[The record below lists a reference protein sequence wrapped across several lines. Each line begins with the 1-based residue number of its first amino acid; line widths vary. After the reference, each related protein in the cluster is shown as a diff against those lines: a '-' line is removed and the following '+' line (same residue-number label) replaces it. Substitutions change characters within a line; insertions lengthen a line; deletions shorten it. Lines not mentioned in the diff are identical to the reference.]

1 MPKWGI
7 FNSSLFLN
15 EHGHPQFLF
24 QNWSS
29 HMLNIQWTE
38 LEQKSI
44 SLLFQRNYLKEFG
57 QVGETAKKWPN
68 FKIEMSQL
76 IVQIYKLSLTLT
88 LIRHNLV
95 HIVLQVNE
103 STTQSLIILTGIH
116 AKRRPC
122 VVRGAMHS
130 GKSGAVQSGSIQCIL
145 VKSDEFEYSYSFLY
159 ILFKSCLCCCS
170 LATSLLQKSTISRI
184 LD

>member
-1 MPKWGI
+1 MSMGTP
-7 FNSSLFLN
+7 LFISKLK
-15 EHGHPQFLF
+15 F
-24 QNWSS
+24 SYAKYY
-29 HMLNIQWTE
+29 IQWTE

-95 HIVLQVNE
+95 HIVLQVNQ

-116 AKRRPC
+116 AKRRP
-122 VVRGAMHS
+122 
-130 GKSGAVQSGSIQCIL
+130 
-145 VKSDEFEYSYSFLY
+145 
-159 ILFKSCLCCCS
+159 
-170 LATSLLQKSTISRI
+170 
-184 LD
+184 